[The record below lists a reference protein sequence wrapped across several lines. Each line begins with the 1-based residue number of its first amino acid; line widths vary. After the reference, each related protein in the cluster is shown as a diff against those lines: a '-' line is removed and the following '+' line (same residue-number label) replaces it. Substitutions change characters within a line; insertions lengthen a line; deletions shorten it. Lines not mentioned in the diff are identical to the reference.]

1 MEAVDRLEPT
11 DPLPE
16 HVISPQDRPQ
26 VIVISGIYE
35 LPLGKG
41 KPWLNSSRWL
51 DRAVGGWTMQG
62 IYRGQ
67 SGPPLE
73 FGNIIFYGNI
83 KDIPLPVGQRTV
95 DEWFNF
101 DAGFERAS
109 GKQLAQNIQ
118 TFPARLNNVRGDGF
132 NNLSLSVMKNIRIRE
147 RLRLQLRAEAVDA
160 LKSPDVRGAEHGPDQ
175 PELRQSDRG
184 RVGPAAPDLG
194 GREATVLKISR
205 QSSVVSYQFRALKTD
220 N

>member
-1 MEAVDRLEPT
+1 
-11 DPLPE
+11 
-16 HVISPQDRPQ
+16 VISPQDRPQ

-41 KPWLNSSRWL
+41 KPWLNSSRRL
-51 DRAVGGWTMQG
+51 DRAFGGWTVQG
-62 IYRGQ
+62 IYQGQ
-67 SGPPLE
+67 SGPPLA

-95 DEWFNF
+95 DEWFNVN
-101 DAGFERAS
+101 AGFERAS

-132 NNLSLSVMKNIRIRE
+132 NNLNLSVMKNIRIRE

-160 LKSPDVRGAEHGPDQ
+160 LNHAMFAEPNMVPTNQSFGKVTAVASDQQRQISIGAK
-175 PELRQSDRG
+175 LR
-184 RVGPAAPDLG
+184 
-194 GREATVLKISR
+194 
-205 QSSVVSYQFRALKTD
+205 F
-220 N
+220 